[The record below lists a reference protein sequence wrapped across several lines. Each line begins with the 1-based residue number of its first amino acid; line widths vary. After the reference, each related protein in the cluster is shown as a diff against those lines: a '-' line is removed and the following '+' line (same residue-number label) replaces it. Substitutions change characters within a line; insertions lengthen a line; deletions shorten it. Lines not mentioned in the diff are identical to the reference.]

1 MKKNIKL
8 LLLAALAWPGWTV
21 TVAQEAPIEVQ
32 VIESPDMLG
41 KPLGAS
47 QQILERKSIKQCVS
61 DMLDVSKKNLR
72 RKAESNAPAILVQ
85 NAYDGQSIVCNS
97 TSQNSEYL
105 PVYAYYFEKKTTE
118 SQWIYPKAKIIGRNG
133 IFTND
138 GVPEGAT
145 ITIKS
150 ISFHATGTI
159 TNYVKQ
165 ASIEVRMGVTD
176 ASTVTS
182 RDDMNSNK
190 DAMGDPV
197 FTGNVILNGQT
208 MTINLTKPFVY
219 KNVYN
224 EKNLIIDISIATA
237 SNYAHCFWYGEA
249 AESGSGFCAYV
260 QGDSP
265 TQKVLGFLPKMTV
278 DYTYSV
284 FESAEEIDF
293 GDVVKGKTK
302 DLKAKIQGLDEGTA
316 VNLSTS
322 QPFAVTPA
330 SVTGDEEFTI
340 SFAPTQLTYYS
351 GKLNLGIGEQNAS
364 VNMEGVG
371 VAGPNETEKA
381 VRDEAFFHGKTY
393 DWTDNNGNSHTS
405 TLDSIATDPDQII
418 AMLRKVY
425 MDQTIPGNLVRGYTT
440 DMQPDE
446 TSFCSVNV
454 PYTGAGTIKAVDDT
468 NVAFDDTYGWNI
480 PCDQLFDGS
489 DSNSF
494 SDGSEYNIQWIYMN
508 PEQYKPKYDGVTLL
522 LLEMVDTFDP
532 KAVTI
537 TSDGGYDELKRYIA
551 QTIKS
556 ARVIT
561 EAKRTGTGE
570 EAGTL
575 FKIDCD
581 KMNKFY
587 LIAKGQLQ
595 AYRTMLRR
603 TGYSPMDSYSEPC
616 YLYGY
621 KYYASSGETTNY
633 DEYYDPAINIY
644 FMLGH
649 MFEQFSPALSN
660 SDVTKDDIY
669 QELTKN
675 MESFGVDHDCPNVP
689 YVENGHHFMMYD
701 KESLSDDCQ
710 DVRDMMFF
718 VPDYRMMAHDDRGF
732 YGITYTNGTKV
743 LTQDFFTYNPKHQ
756 PTMGMFVIVQNEIP
770 QGEICGPDNKL
781 YKHQLEWKSS
791 LNKFL
796 PSDDQYYELWE
807 VVINAYGIEEYV
819 PVYERN
825 ADGSYVL
832 DENGEKKQVIL
843 NRSAKFGSDDKN
855 NDILHYLNVYV
866 DRKEGSQTK
875 TYVIS
880 GRDKGDENGEPF
892 LSLEMSN
899 RQSIVIPGLDPNEK
913 VRMIGTTHYSRYNP
927 KDETNCYSNKL
938 QIVDNSLTEDDLA
951 GDLTFTRSYLPA
963 LVDENGNVQTDKD
976 GNILYATDAESVT
989 FATGSYSDGK
999 LTITI
1004 NPETQAASDKFPE
1017 VKNKTGEGFDRYL
1030 DVAGYHANPV
1040 DGNNQMTIN
1049 VEIKD
1054 GKVSFTDFKVWDNF
1068 TADVSENKHPYRY
1081 LYKIYMGGAYSNDVP
1096 VMVYKTDSKINGA
1109 VTLQDVLDD
1118 SDMRLPTPG
1127 DVEFQTQVQFG
1138 SKTELLRY
1146 DAYRWQESDDKRYIV
1161 TQVGVN
1167 EYGND
1172 IETEVA
1178 PDGQANNESN
1188 YYTVRMN
1195 DYYSDQVPVSDD
1207 NPRGWAKFV
1216 DKYPAELDNADAFVY
1231 APVVETFN
1239 FGYRENKENN
1249 KLAERN
1255 DYNTY
1260 GGPMQNTA
1268 VGKLKVEAYQPTEQ
1282 DKETERALMSDRWW
1296 GTWTGDGETTGEAG
1310 KRYSYYNIFL
1320 NFEALDVP
1328 AGYELYK
1335 VRAWRKIDKKD
1346 LGELLP
1352 TRRAVRI
1359 GNIDENGW
1367 YMYEDMN
1374 FGDQLD
1380 LRETPARMSCNELSK
1395 NTILLGERSS
1405 KIAKPMNPGD
1415 ETAQPLFETET
1426 STSADG
1432 TPVVVEHEFRATF
1445 GARRLNVPGEDNGFD
1460 KLVADFK
1467 VRAYFTR
1474 GDNPLIGGASSSNAP
1489 RRAGAELTPADYDYY
1504 IAEGECHFEQL
1515 GGAGVITGI
1524 TGVKS
1529 DLNREVE
1536 SVNYVN
1542 TIGQVSNRP
1551 WQGVNVVVTRY
1562 TDGTTKT
1569 TKAVY

>member
-8 LLLAALAWPGWTV
+8 LLLAALAWPGWTAI
-21 TVAQEAPIEVQ
+21 VAQETPIAEGITINPVSSELPIGPEQQLEVKKMTVKSASKTTSSALNLAP
-32 VIESPDMLG
+32 
-41 KPLGAS
+41 
-47 QQILERKSIKQCVS
+47 RK
-61 DMLDVSKKNLR
+61 
-72 RKAESNAPAILVQ
+72 KADPNAPAIFVQ
-85 NAYDGQSIVCNS
+85 TDHEVTICNGTS
-97 TSQNSEYL
+97 TNEYVPLYVYFFDDDNTSSQ
-105 PVYAYYFEKKTTE
+105 F
-118 SQWIYPKAKIIGRNG
+118 IYPKSLLGDLPAGSPINSVTFYANSALPTEVGSA
-133 IFTND
+133 D
-138 GVPEGAT
+138 
-145 ITIKS
+145 
-150 ISFHATGTI
+150 
-159 TNYVKQ
+159 
-165 ASIEVRMGVTD
+165 IEVRIGEVPDTTITTITQSTM
-176 ASTVTS
+176 ASN
-182 RDDMNSNK
+182 RNSNYMTLVYSGK
-190 DAMGDPV
+190 LSYDDKLLTITFSTPY
-197 FTGNVILNGQT
+197 TYNGG
-208 MTINLTKPFVY
+208 
-219 KNVYN
+219 
-224 EKNLIIDISIATA
+224 NLIIDTKVISEGSYT
-237 SNYAHCFWYGEA
+237 HCSWYGID
-249 AESGSGFCAYV
+249 AEQGSSIVSYYYRW
-260 QGDSP
+260 QRYS
-265 TQKVLGFLPKMTV
+265 QQSFLPKMTIN
-278 DYTYSV
+278 YLAWK
-284 FESAEEIDF
+284 SAEEVDF
-293 GDVVKGKTK
+293 GAVLLQSTK
-302 DLKAKIQGLDEGTA
+302 EISARINNPGEETLTA
-316 VNLSTS
+316 NMSAT
-322 QPFAVTPA
+322 QPFGVNPATLTMNPGLTDFTLSFTPSQA
-330 SVTGDEEFTI
+330 I
-340 SFAPTQLTYYS
+340 NYS
-351 GKLNLGIGEQNAS
+351 GNLNLEINGQSANVG
-364 VNMEGVG
+364 MTGVG
-371 VAGPNETEKA
+371 FKAGEKA
-381 VRDEAFFHGKTY
+381 VRDEAFFHNITY
-393 DWTDNNGNSHTS
+393 DWTDSNGKPHTS

-418 AMLRKVY
+418 AMLREVY
-425 MDQTIPGNLVRGYTT
+425 TNQNIPGNFERGYTS
-440 DMQPDE
+440 DGEID
-446 TSFCSVNV
+446 VNNE
-454 PYTGAGTIKAVDDT
+454 ADH
-468 NVAFDDTYGWNI
+468 NVQYAAPGKLAANGNGVYFDDCGWNI
-480 PCDQLFDGS
+480 LPGVDDIIEKSASGGS
-489 DSNSF
+489 YYQYGYDYSYQYF
-494 SDGSEYNIQWIYMN
+494 YLN
-508 PEQYKPKYDGVTLL
+508 PEQFKPKYEGVTLL
-522 LLEMVDTFDP
+522 LLEMVDDFKP
-532 KAVTI
+532 SQVNVTE
-537 TSDGGYDELKRYIA
+537 TGYEGLKKYVEA
-551 QTIKS
+551 TIKS
-556 ARVIT
+556 VRVVT
-561 EAKRTGTGE
+561 AAKRTGEGKD
-570 EAGTL
+570 AGTL

-581 KMNKFY
+581 RMNKFY

-595 AYRTMLRR
+595 WFRSVMY
-603 TGYSPMDSYSEPC
+603 DSRLTYLDFYKEPC
-616 YLYGY
+616 FVNGWFRYNDNGVKYLY
-621 KYYASSGETTNY
+621 N
-633 DEYYDPAINIY
+633 DPKFVDPGLDKQPFI
-644 FMLGH
+644 LGH

-660 SDVTKDDIY
+660 STVTKSDIY
-669 QELTKN
+669 QELAKN

-689 YVENGHHFMMYD
+689 FVENGHHFMMYD
-701 KESLSDDCQ
+701 EDSSSDDCQ

-718 VPDYRMMAHDDRGF
+718 VPDFRMMDHEERSTWGLF
-732 YGITYTNGTKV
+732 RIENGDTIPIAK
-743 LTQDFFTYNPKHQ
+743 TQDYFKYNPAHK

-770 QGEICGPDNKL
+770 QGEICGPNNSL

-843 NRSAKFGSDDKN
+843 NRSARFGSDDKN

-875 TYVIS
+875 TYVIR

-951 GDLTFTRSYLPA
+951 GNVTFTRSCLPA
-963 LVDENGNVQTDKD
+963 LVDENGNVQTDED
-976 GNILYATDAESVT
+976 GNILYATEAESVT
-989 FATGSYSDGK
+989 FATGSYSNGT

-1040 DGNNQMTIN
+1040 DGNNQMTID

-1118 SDMRLPTPG
+1118 SDMGLPTPG
-1127 DVEFQTQVQFG
+1127 DVEFQAQVQFG

-1146 DAYRWQESDDKRYIV
+1146 DAYRWQEYDDKRYIV

-1172 IETEVA
+1172 IETDVA
-1178 PDGQANNESN
+1178 PDGQANNESS

-1282 DKETERALMSDRWW
+1282 DKGTERALMSDTWW
-1296 GTWTGDGETTGEAG
+1296 GTWTGDGVTGVAG

-1328 AGYELYK
+1328 EGYELYK

-1515 GGAGVITGI
+1515 GGSGVITGI

-1529 DLNREVE
+1529 DLNREVMD
-1536 SVNYVN
+1536 VNYVN
-1542 TIGQVSNRP
+1542 TMGQVANRP